1 MAKQMGVPIGKLCAG
16 VNINGERM
24 LRHFYGTKFI
34 KLLIKLLCC
43 FSVCVDITNR
53 VIKSGEFYKKKIK
66 KTLSDAIN
74 IEVVSAFL
82 KNHTNFHCCRFS
94 SNAVNTALQF

>member
-16 VNINGERM
+16 VNINGAQRLNHVQYLPKILSKNSM
-24 LRHFYGTKFI
+24 VCF
-34 KLLIKLLCC
+34 LCHLSEC
-43 FSVCVDITNR
+43 IDITNR

-74 IEVVSAFL
+74 IEVVSICFKRLYFL
-82 KNHTNFHCCRFS
+82 
-94 SNAVNTALQF
+94 